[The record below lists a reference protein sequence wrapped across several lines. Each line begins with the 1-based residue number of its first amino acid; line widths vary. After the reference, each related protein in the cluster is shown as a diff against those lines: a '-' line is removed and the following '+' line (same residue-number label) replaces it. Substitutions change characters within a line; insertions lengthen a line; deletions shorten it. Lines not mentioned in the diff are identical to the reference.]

1 MNKMLLEQ
9 ILKEELLIVKLNEDV
24 LKEHKQLV
32 SERNDAQ
39 SLILREILYS
49 KYGRDFDIY
58 QIDESLWGKVKNMVA
73 KGGKAL
79 ANAFNIGKRGY
90 EKELDRQE
98 LEDLTTKAGKALPG
112 GLIKQLTQP
121 DPNGEKFP
129 NQEDKQNFAS
139 RLDAIAFAY
148 GAVLAALKAGTIP
161 HESAEAAITA
171 LKKFLENSLGNMST
185 VYKTFNEEEEG
196 DDEVINEEVLNE
208 INARRVFRKA
218 MADGGEASVKDAID
232 KLGDFILKKGSG
244 GGGRVEAAKS
254 YIQTLLDQLPNPT
267 AAAQSIPQ
275 AVQQAVASAPTAT
288 ATTGAATVGA
298 TKVGTVTTTAKPAAL
313 IVNTMKTTPS
323 LKGLLAALG
332 VTPAA
337 AAALAGAALVG
348 GLYLKG
354 KISSRAASI
363 KRLLKTMAV
372 PEATAQ
378 TNVVPEPG
386 EPEPA
391 PTGPGG
397 DEGAGG
403 AAGGDA
409 AAGAGDEPV
418 SDALPISASE
428 IAILQGI
435 LRGGVTRI
443 ISKSLADLGAAATQE
458 KDAAMLKALKRNILP
473 KVNAL
478 YKRANIDLAESFENL
493 DEKELPR
500 NVMSKQDQRAK
511 KGQMRG
517 KLGLKSALVKVGE
530 KEPRLKRLIKKNF
543 EQSFKN
549 IKNVAVVKGAVN
561 KEMKRRL
568 KAAGGNEKKVKEI
581 QKTFQRQ
588 LKDLNNNPERR
599 LKQLQQSADVFI
611 NAVMDIVDD
620 GIKATLKQFEKEKAA
635 LPEHL
640 NETLERWQVIA
651 GINKKVL

>member
-1 MNKMLLEQ
+1 
-9 ILKEELLIVKLNEDV
+9 
-24 LKEHKQLV
+24 
-32 SERNDAQ
+32 
-39 SLILREILYS
+39 
-49 KYGRDFDIY
+49 
-58 QIDESLWGKVKNMVA
+58 
-73 KGGKAL
+73 
-79 ANAFNIGKRGY
+79 
-90 EKELDRQE
+90 
-98 LEDLTTKAGKALPG
+98 
-112 GLIKQLTQP
+112 
-121 DPNGEKFP
+121 
-129 NQEDKQNFAS
+129 
-139 RLDAIAFAY
+139 
-148 GAVLAALKAGTIP
+148 
-161 HESAEAAITA
+161 
-171 LKKFLENSLGNMST
+171 
-185 VYKTFNEEEEG
+185 
-196 DDEVINEEVLNE
+196 
-208 INARRVFRKA
+208 
-218 MADGGEASVKDAID
+218 
-232 KLGDFILKKGSG
+232 
-244 GGGRVEAAKS
+244 
-254 YIQTLLDQLPNPT
+254 
-267 AAAQSIPQ
+267 
-275 AVQQAVASAPTAT
+275 
-288 ATTGAATVGA
+288 
-298 TKVGTVTTTAKPAAL
+298 
-313 IVNTMKTTPS
+313 MKTTPS